1 MNYNTPKLNQE
12 TSDKW
17 AQFDTL
23 SDHLRGHCKH
33 QTEESM
39 TEYKKHIGQY
49 EPSSRSPYN
58 DMMIDTPSTEEL
70 LAERNSAAL
79 GDAVQSFAIPRSV
92 IKGEAPGAEA
102 HKGDKPEVAEQ
113 ARGRALEP
121 HEDFEQI
128 GVTPQHE
135 ATPQPEVQA
144 PMFEM
149 QEVVDGLPE
158 EELQA
163 YKDQMLAEISDREAI
178 VDAINRRLDT
188 AQAKAYTRG
197 VRNAITKQVKM

>member
-1 MNYNTPKLNQE
+1 MNYNTPNLNQG
-12 TSDKW
+12 TNDKW

-39 TEYKKHIGQY
+39 SEYKKHIGQ
-49 EPSSRSPYN
+49 YN

-79 GDAVQSFAIPRSV
+79 GDGVQSFAIPRSV
-92 IKGEAPGAEA
+92 IKGEHP
-102 HKGDKPEVAEQ
+102 
-113 ARGRALEP
+113 EP
-121 HEDFEQI
+121 HDW
-128 GVTPQHE
+128 
-135 ATPQPEVQA
+135 QA
-144 PMFEM
+144 PEAEPVQDTMLEM

-158 EELQA
+158 EELQT

-188 AQAKAYTRG
+188 VQAKAYTRG
-197 VRNAITKQVKM
+197 VRSAITKQVKM

>member
-1 MNYNTPKLNQE
+1 
-12 TSDKW
+12 
-17 AQFDTL
+17 
-23 SDHLRGHCKH
+23 
-33 QTEESM
+33 M

-92 IKGEAPGAEA
+92 IKG
-102 HKGDKPEVAEQ
+102 DKP
-113 ARGRALEP
+113 EP

-128 GVTPQHE
+128 GVTLQHE

-178 VDAINRRLDT
+178 VDAINRRLDSV
-188 AQAKAYTRG
+188 QAKAYTRG

>member
-12 TSDKW
+12 TNDKW

-49 EPSSRSPYN
+49 EPSSRGRSPYN
-58 DMMIDTPSTEEL
+58 DMMIDTPSPEEL

-92 IKGEAPGAEA
+92 IKGEHP
-102 HKGDKPEVAEQ
+102 
-113 ARGRALEP
+113 EP
-121 HEDFEQI
+121 HDWQ
-128 GVTPQHE
+128 TPESGPIQD
-135 ATPQPEVQA
+135 T
-144 PMFEM
+144 MLEM

-188 AQAKAYTRG
+188 VQGLASRREAQAKAYTRG
-197 VRNAITKQVKM
+197 VRGAITKQVKL

>member
-1 MNYNTPKLNQE
+1 MNYNTPNLNQE
-12 TSDKW
+12 TNDKW

-39 TEYKKHIGQY
+39 AEYKKHIGQG
-49 EPSSRSPYN
+49 N
-58 DMMIDTPSTEEL
+58 DMMVDQLALPRDT
-70 LAERNSAAL
+70 
-79 GDAVQSFAIPRSV
+79 F
-92 IKGEAPGAEA
+92 KGNT
-102 HKGDKPEVAEQ
+102 V
-113 ARGRALEP
+113 EP
-121 HEDFEQI
+121 HDWQ
-128 GVTPQHE
+128 TPE
-135 ATPQPEVQA
+135 AEPVQDA
-144 PMFEM
+144 LFEM

-158 EELQA
+158 EELQT

-188 AQAKAYTRG
+188 VQAKQYTRG

>member
-1 MNYNTPKLNQE
+1 
-12 TSDKW
+12 
-17 AQFDTL
+17 
-23 SDHLRGHCKH
+23 
-33 QTEESM
+33 M

-49 EPSSRSPYN
+49 EPSPYN
-58 DMMIDTPSTEEL
+58 DMMIDTPSPEEL

-79 GDAVQSFAIPRSV
+79 GDAVQSFAIPRLV
-92 IKGEAPGAEA
+92 I
-102 HKGDKPEVAEQ
+102 KGDKPEPEAAERV
-113 ARGRALEP
+113 RGRVVEP

-163 YKDQMLAEISDREAI
+163 YKDQMLSEISDREAI
-178 VDAINRRLDT
+178 VDAINRRLD
-188 AQAKAYTRG
+188 AVQAKQYTGG
-197 VRNAITKQVKM
+197 VRNAITKQVKL

>member
-12 TSDKW
+12 TNDKW

-39 TEYKKHIGQY
+39 SEYKKHIGQG
-49 EPSSRSPYN
+49 N
-58 DMMIDTPSTEEL
+58 DMMIDN
-70 LAERNSAAL
+70 LAL
-79 GDAVQSFAIPRSV
+79 PREAM
-92 IKGEAPGAEA
+92 KGYNP
-102 HKGDKPEVAEQ
+102 
-113 ARGRALEP
+113 EP
-121 HEDFEQI
+121 HEDFDTE
-128 GVTPQHE
+128 P
-135 ATPQPEVQA
+135 AQPA
-144 PMFEM
+144 MFEM

-178 VDAINRRLDT
+178 VDAINRRLDSV
-188 AQAKAYTRG
+188 QAKQYTGG
-197 VRNAITKQVKM
+197 VRSAITKQVKL

>member
-1 MNYNTPKLNQE
+1 MNYNTSKLNQE
-12 TSDKW
+12 TNDKW

-49 EPSSRSPYN
+49 ERSSQGQSHNEPSSRSPYN
-58 DMMIDTPSTEEL
+58 DMMIDTPSPEEL

-79 GDAVQSFAIPRSV
+79 GDGVQSFAVPRAV
-92 IKGEAPGAEA
+92 IKGEHP
-102 HKGDKPEVAEQ
+102 
-113 ARGRALEP
+113 EP
-121 HEDFEQI
+121 HDW
-128 GVTPQHE
+128 
-135 ATPQPEVQA
+135 QA
-144 PMFEM
+144 PEAEPVQDTMLEM

-188 AQAKAYTRG
+188 VQAKAYTRG

>member
-1 MNYNTPKLNQE
+1 MNYNTPNLNQE
-12 TSDKW
+12 TNDKW

-33 QTEESM
+33 QTEKSM

-49 EPSSRSPYN
+49 N
-58 DMMIDTPSTEEL
+58 DMMIDTPSPEEL

-79 GDAVQSFAIPRSV
+79 GDGVQSFAIPRAV
-92 IKGEAPGAEA
+92 IKGEHP
-102 HKGDKPEVAEQ
+102 
-113 ARGRALEP
+113 EP
-121 HEDFEQI
+121 HDW
-128 GVTPQHE
+128 
-135 ATPQPEVQA
+135 QA
-144 PMFEM
+144 PESEPVQDTMLEM

-158 EELQA
+158 EELQT

-188 AQAKAYTRG
+188 VQAKAYTRG
-197 VRNAITKQVKM
+197 VRTAITKQVKM

>member
-1 MNYNTPKLNQE
+1 MNYNTPKPNQE
-12 TSDKW
+12 TNDKW

-39 TEYKKHIGQY
+39 AEYKKHIG
-49 EPSSRSPYN
+49 RSPYN

-92 IKGEAPGAEA
+92 IKGEHPEPHDWAEA
-102 HKGDKPEVAEQ
+102 
-113 ARGRALEP
+113 EP
-121 HEDFEQI
+121 TQDTMI
-128 GVTPQHE
+128 
-135 ATPQPEVQA
+135 
-144 PMFEM
+144 EM

-158 EELQA
+158 EELQT

-178 VDAINRRLDT
+178 VDAINRRLDS

>member
-12 TSDKW
+12 TNDKW

-49 EPSSRSPYN
+49 N
-58 DMMIDTPSTEEL
+58 DMMIDTPSPEEL

-79 GDAVQSFAIPRSV
+79 GDAVQSFAIPRLV
-92 IKGEAPGAEA
+92 IKGDNPEPEAAEL
-102 HKGDKPEVAEQ
+102 V
-113 ARGRALEP
+113 RGRVVEP
-121 HEDFEQI
+121 HEDSVE
-128 GVTPQHE
+128 PE
-135 ATPQPEVQA
+135 AEPVQDT
-144 PMFEM
+144 MFEM
-149 QEVVDGLPE
+149 QEVVGGLPE
-158 EELQA
+158 SELQA

-188 AQAKAYTRG
+188 VQAKAYTRG
-197 VRNAITKQVKM
+197 VRNAITKQVKVQ

>member
-12 TSDKW
+12 TNDKW

-33 QTEESM
+33 QTEESV

-49 EPSSRSPYN
+49 NTGPYN
-58 DMMIDTPSTEEL
+58 DMMIDTPSPEEL

-79 GDAVQSFAIPRSV
+79 GDGVQSFAVPRAV
-92 IKGEAPGAEA
+92 IKGEHP
-102 HKGDKPEVAEQ
+102 
-113 ARGRALEP
+113 EP
-121 HEDFEQI
+121 HDW
-128 GVTPQHE
+128 VE
-135 ATPQPEVQA
+135 AEPVQPA
-144 PMFEM
+144 MFEM

-158 EELQA
+158 EELQS

-188 AQAKAYTRG
+188 VQGLASRREAQAKQYTRG
-197 VRNAITKQVKM
+197 VRSAITKQVKM

>member
-1 MNYNTPKLNQE
+1 MNYNTPNLNQE
-12 TSDKW
+12 TNDKW

-49 EPSSRSPYN
+49 NTSPYN
-58 DMMIDTPSTEEL
+58 DMMIDTPSPEEL

-79 GDAVQSFAIPRSV
+79 GDGVQSFAIPRAV
-92 IKGEAPGAEA
+92 IKGEHP
-102 HKGDKPEVAEQ
+102 
-113 ARGRALEP
+113 EP
-121 HEDFEQI
+121 HDWQ
-128 GVTPQHE
+128 TPESEPVQD
-135 ATPQPEVQA
+135 TMLEV
-144 PMFEM
+144 

-158 EELQA
+158 EELQT

-188 AQAKAYTRG
+188 VQAKAYTRG

>member
-1 MNYNTPKLNQE
+1 MNYNTPNLNQE
-12 TSDKW
+12 TNDKW

-39 TEYKKHIGQY
+39 SEYKKHIGQ
-49 EPSSRSPYN
+49 SN
-58 DMMIDTPSTEEL
+58 DMMVDQLALPRDT
-70 LAERNSAAL
+70 
-79 GDAVQSFAIPRSV
+79 F
-92 IKGEAPGAEA
+92 KGNT
-102 HKGDKPEVAEQ
+102 V
-113 ARGRALEP
+113 EP
-121 HEDFEQI
+121 HDWQ
-128 GVTPQHE
+128 TPE
-135 ATPQPEVQA
+135 AEPVQPA
-144 PMFEM
+144 MFEM

-158 EELQA
+158 EELQT

-188 AQAKAYTRG
+188 VQAKQYTRG

>member
-12 TSDKW
+12 TNDKW

-23 SDHLRGHCKH
+23 SDHLRGHCKR

-49 EPSSRSPYN
+49 EPSLRSPYN
-58 DMMIDTPSTEEL
+58 DMMIDTPSPEEL

-102 HKGDKPEVAEQ
+102 HKGEHP
-113 ARGRALEP
+113 EP
-121 HEDFEQI
+121 HDWE
-128 GVTPQHE
+128 TPESE
-135 ATPQPEVQA
+135 AAQSA
-144 PMFEM
+144 MFEM

-158 EELQA
+158 SELQA

-188 AQAKAYTRG
+188 VQAKAYTRG
-197 VRNAITKQVKM
+197 VRSAITKQVKM

>member
-12 TSDKW
+12 TNDKW

-39 TEYKKHIGQY
+39 SEYKKHIGQY
-49 EPSSRSPYN
+49 ERSSQGQSHNEPSSQSPYN
-58 DMMIDTPSTEEL
+58 DMMIDTPSPEEL

-79 GDAVQSFAIPRSV
+79 GDGVQSFAVPRAV
-92 IKGEAPGAEA
+92 IKGTHP
-102 HKGDKPEVAEQ
+102 
-113 ARGRALEP
+113 EP

-158 EELQA
+158 SELQA

-188 AQAKAYTRG
+188 VRAKAYTRG
-197 VRNAITKQVKM
+197 VRSAITKQVKM

>member
-1 MNYNTPKLNQE
+1 MSYNTPNLNQP
-12 TSDKW
+12 TNDKW

-39 TEYKKHIGQY
+39 SEYKKHIGQG
-49 EPSSRSPYN
+49 N
-58 DMMIDTPSTEEL
+58 DMMVDQLALPRDT
-70 LAERNSAAL
+70 
-79 GDAVQSFAIPRSV
+79 F
-92 IKGEAPGAEA
+92 KGNT
-102 HKGDKPEVAEQ
+102 V
-113 ARGRALEP
+113 EP
-121 HEDFEQI
+121 HDWE
-128 GVTPQHE
+128 TPE
-135 ATPQPEVQA
+135 AEPVQPA
-144 PMFEM
+144 MFEM

-158 EELQA
+158 EELQT

-188 AQAKAYTRG
+188 VQANQYTRG

>member
-12 TSDKW
+12 TNDKW

-39 TEYKKHIGQY
+39 TEYKKHIGQH
-49 EPSSRSPYN
+49 N
-58 DMMIDTPSTEEL
+58 DMMIDN
-70 LAERNSAAL
+70 LAL
-79 GDAVQSFAIPRSV
+79 PREAM
-92 IKGEAPGAEA
+92 KGYSP
-102 HKGDKPEVAEQ
+102 
-113 ARGRALEP
+113 EP
-121 HEDFEQI
+121 HEDFDTEP
-128 GVTPQHE
+128 V
-135 ATPQPEVQA
+135 QPE
-144 PMFEM
+144 MFEM

-163 YKDQMLAEISDREAI
+163 YKDHMLSDISDREAI

-188 AQAKAYTRG
+188 VQAKQYTGG
-197 VRNAITKQVKM
+197 VRSAITKQVKL

>member
-1 MNYNTPKLNQE
+1 MNYNTLKLNQE
-12 TSDKW
+12 TNDKW

-23 SDHLRGHCKH
+23 SDRLRGHCKH

-49 EPSSRSPYN
+49 EPSSRGRSPYSTNPYN
-58 DMMIDTPSTEEL
+58 DMMIDTPSPEEL

-79 GDAVQSFAIPRSV
+79 GDAVQSFAIPRAA
-92 IKGEAPGAEA
+92 I
-102 HKGDKPEVAEQ
+102 KGDKPEPEAAERV
-113 ARGRALEP
+113 RGRVVEP
-121 HEDFEQI
+121 HEDFEQ
-128 GVTPQHE
+128 
-135 ATPQPEVQA
+135 AEVQA
-144 PMFEM
+144 PVFEM

-163 YKDQMLAEISDREAI
+163 YKDQMLSEISDREAI

-188 AQAKAYTRG
+188 VQGLASRREAQAKAYTRG
-197 VRNAITKQVKM
+197 VRNAITKQVKL

>member
-1 MNYNTPKLNQE
+1 MNYNTPKLGQE
-12 TSDKW
+12 TNDKW

-49 EPSSRSPYN
+49 N
-58 DMMIDTPSTEEL
+58 DMMIDTPSPEEL

-79 GDAVQSFAIPRSV
+79 GDGVQSFAIPRAV
-92 IKGEAPGAEA
+92 IKGEHP
-102 HKGDKPEVAEQ
+102 
-113 ARGRALEP
+113 EP
-121 HEDFEQI
+121 HDW
-128 GVTPQHE
+128 
-135 ATPQPEVQA
+135 QA
-144 PMFEM
+144 PESEPVQDTMLEM

-158 EELQA
+158 AELQA

-178 VDAINRRLDT
+178 VDAINRRLDSV
-188 AQAKAYTRG
+188 QAKRYTAG

>member
-12 TSDKW
+12 TNDKW

-39 TEYKKHIGQY
+39 SEYKKHIGQG
-49 EPSSRSPYN
+49 N
-58 DMMIDTPSTEEL
+58 DMMIDQ
-70 LAERNSAAL
+70 LAL
-79 GDAVQSFAIPRSV
+79 PRDV
-92 IKGEAPGAEA
+92 FKGNT
-102 HKGDKPEVAEQ
+102 V
-113 ARGRALEP
+113 EP
-121 HEDFEQI
+121 HDWQETEPIQD
-128 GVTPQHE
+128 
-135 ATPQPEVQA
+135 AL
-144 PMFEM
+144 FEM

-158 EELQA
+158 EELQT

-188 AQAKAYTRG
+188 VQAKQYTGG
-197 VRNAITKQVKM
+197 VRNAITKQVKL

>member
-12 TSDKW
+12 TNDKW

-33 QTEESM
+33 QTEEGMS
-39 TEYKKHIGQY
+39 EYKKHIGQ
-49 EPSSRSPYN
+49 YN
-58 DMMIDTPSTEEL
+58 DMMIDTPSPEEL

-79 GDAVQSFAIPRSV
+79 GDGVQSFAIPRSV
-92 IKGEAPGAEA
+92 IKGEHP
-102 HKGDKPEVAEQ
+102 
-113 ARGRALEP
+113 EP
-121 HEDFEQI
+121 HDWE
-128 GVTPQHE
+128 TPE
-135 ATPQPEVQA
+135 AEPVQDTIL
-144 PMFEM
+144 EM

-188 AQAKAYTRG
+188 VQAQQYTRG
-197 VRNAITKQVKM
+197 VRSAITKQVKM